1 MCDDRELSGLL
12 LQPVWWLPGIE
23 NDWKWRTGYKGDFQ
37 REKERKKEKNGQKWK
52 RGDAS
57 IAKWMPCDITRE
69 KRGAEGQRGIVWKPL
84 ESAAFWMR
92 NRARESVRLLFF
104 FFKQVGEPGD
114 HSQKWYQTSDCRE
127 HSKWTYFKISKRSLV
142 IFQRVW
148 FGRNPH
154 RTPESQPNT
163 GANNFLPL

>member
-1 MCDDRELSGLL
+1 MCDDRKLSGLL
-12 LQPVWWLPGIE
+12 LQPVWCLPGIE

-69 KRGAEGQRGIVWKPL
+69 KRGAERHSTETSGIG
-84 ESAAFWMR
+84 S
-92 NRARESVRLLFF
+92 LLDEKQSKGECEFAFF

-142 IFQRVW
+142 IFQWVW